1 MKENIWKYF
10 KVGDIVK
17 NPDVWGDKLFVIY
30 KKAGNA
36 YCPEFYVYPY
46 GKDKSPGR
54 MCIFAVSMTKL
65 YNTNKRPFRKLSKPM
80 LIKVMNKG
88 NIEARREFFIRL
100 NQKLLK

>member
-46 GKDKSPGR
+46 G
-54 MCIFAVSMTKL
+54 
-65 YNTNKRPFRKLSKPM
+65 
-80 LIKVMNKG
+80 
-88 NIEARREFFIRL
+88 NIEGDFFV
-100 NQKLLK
+100 NKKS